1 MSTHS
6 VMDDFNGLYQWI
18 CEVVRQTTR
27 RTRGF
32 SFENATA
39 ALALAM
45 VKEDMRCL

>member
-6 VMDDFNGLYQWI
+6 VMDDFCGVDQWI
-18 CEVVRQTTR
+18 SEHDRQTIR

-32 SFENATA
+32 SFENAAA

-45 VKEDMRCL
+45 VNEDMYRL